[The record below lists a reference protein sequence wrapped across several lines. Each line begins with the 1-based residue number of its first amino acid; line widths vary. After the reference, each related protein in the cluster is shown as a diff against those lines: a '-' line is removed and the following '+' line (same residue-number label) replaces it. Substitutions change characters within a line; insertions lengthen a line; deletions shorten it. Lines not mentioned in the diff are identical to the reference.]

1 MNPGFAA
8 LQPYPFERLRGLLAD
23 LPPAADLPLIDLSI
37 GEPRHAPPALVRD
50 ALIAHLDGLGRY
62 PKTAGSE
69 ALRETIAAWL
79 TRRHGLPASA
89 PAGAIDPER
98 QVLPVSGTREALF
111 AIAQCVVDRAP
122 GARVAMPNPFY
133 QIYEGAALLAG
144 ATPLYIPCLARAD
157 YTPDF
162 DAVPEAVWRDVQLLY
177 ICSPH
182 NPTGRVLSLAQ
193 LERLVELAQRHDF
206 VIASDEC
213 YSEIYPDDAAPP
225 PGILAACQ
233 SLGLDGF
240 DRCLVFQ
247 SLSKRSSV
255 PGLRSGFVAGDARL
269 IERFGLYR
277 TYHGCALP
285 EYVQAASAA
294 AWADEA
300 HVADSRARYRRK
312 LTAAVQALGGRV
324 AAPEGGFCLW
334 LPVPGGDDLAFTRRL
349 YAEQHLR
356 VLPGSYLARTDAGI
370 NPGAGH
376 VRLALVA
383 DEAACEAAMT
393 RLARA
398 LSA

>member
-23 LPPAADLPLIDLSI
+23 VPPAPGLPPIDLSI
-37 GEPRHAPPALVRD
+37 GEPRHVPPAFIRD
-50 ALIAHLDGLGRY
+50 TLIASLDGLGRY
-62 PKTAGSE
+62 PKTAGSD
-69 ALRETIAAWL
+69 ALRASIAAWL
-79 TRRHGLPASA
+79 VRRHGLPAGA
-89 PAGAIDPER
+89 VDPAR
-98 QVLPVSGTREALF
+98 HVLPVSGTREALF

-144 ATPLYIPCLARAD
+144 ATPLYIPCVTQAD
-157 YTPDF
+157 YAPDF
-162 DAVPEAVWRDVQLLY
+162 AAVPDSVWRDVQLLY

-182 NPTGRVLSLAQ
+182 NPTGRVLSLPQLAQ
-193 LERLVELAQRHDF
+193 LIELAQRHDF

-213 YSEIYPDDAAPP
+213 YCEIYPDDAAPP
-225 PGILAACQ
+225 AGILAACRA
-233 SLGLDGF
+233 LGLDGF

-285 EYVQAASAA
+285 EHVQAASAA
-294 AWADEA
+294 AGADEA
-300 HVADSRARYRRK
+300 HVIESRALYRRK
-312 LTAAVQALGGRV
+312 LTAAVATLGGCV
-324 AAPEGGFCLW
+324 ALPQGGFCLW

-349 YAEQHLR
+349 YGEYNLR
-356 VLPGSYLARTDAGI
+356 VLPGSYLARADAGQ

-383 DEAACEAAMT
+383 GEADCAQAMT
-393 RLARA
+393 RVARTLAG
-398 LSA
+398 

>member
-1 MNPGFAA
+1 MNPGFAD
-8 LQPYPFERLRGLLAD
+8 LQPYPFERLRGLLVD
-23 LPPAADLPLIDLSI
+23 VRHEGGLPLIDLSI
-37 GEPRHAPPALVRD
+37 GEPRHTPPALLRD
-50 ALIAHLDGLGRY
+50 ALIDSLDGLGRY
-62 PKTAGSE
+62 PKTAGSDE
-69 ALRETIAAWL
+69 LRAAIADWL
-79 TRRHGLPASA
+79 QRRHGLAVGAVDPA
-89 PAGAIDPER
+89 R

-144 ATPLYIPCLARAD
+144 ARPLYIPCLPGAG
-157 YTPDF
+157 YQPDF
-162 DAVPEAVWRDVQLLY
+162 QAVTAQAWRDVQLLY

-182 NPTGRVLSLAQ
+182 NPTGRVLTPAQ
-193 LERLVELAQRHDF
+193 LKYLVELAQRHDF

-213 YSEIYPDDAAPP
+213 YSEIYPDDAVPP
-225 PGILAACQ
+225 PGILAACRA
-233 SLGLDGF
+233 LGLDAF

-269 IERFGLYR
+269 IERFLLYR

-294 AWADEA
+294 AWSDEA
-300 HVADSRARYRRK
+300 HVAESRAIYRRK
-312 LTAAVQALGGRV
+312 LGAAIDALGGRV
-324 AAPEGGFCLW
+324 GLPEGGFCLW

-349 YAEQHLR
+349 YAHSHLR
-356 VLPGSYLARTDAGI
+356 VLPGSFLASAQAGI

-383 DEAACEAAMT
+383 DEADCAQAIQ
-393 RLARA
+393 RLAAA
-398 LSA
+398 LGN

>member
-23 LPPAADLPLIDLSI
+23 VPPAPGLPPIDLSI
-37 GEPRHAPPALVRD
+37 GEPRHVPPAFIRD
-50 ALIAHLDGLGRY
+50 TLIASLDGLGRY
-62 PKTAGSE
+62 PKTAGSD
-69 ALRETIAAWL
+69 ALRASIAAWL
-79 TRRHGLPASA
+79 VRRHGLPAGA
-89 PAGAIDPER
+89 VDPAR
-98 QVLPVSGTREALF
+98 HVLPVSGTREALF

-144 ATPLYIPCLARAD
+144 ATPLYIPCVTQAD
-157 YTPDF
+157 YAPDF
-162 DAVPEAVWRDVQLLY
+162 AAVPDSVWRDVQLLY

-182 NPTGRVLSLAQ
+182 NPTGRVLSLPQLAQ
-193 LERLVELAQRHDF
+193 LIELAQRHDF

-213 YSEIYPDDAAPP
+213 YCEIYPDDAAPP
-225 PGILAACQ
+225 AGILAACRA
-233 SLGLDGF
+233 LGLDGF

-285 EYVQAASAA
+285 EHVQAASAA

-300 HVADSRARYRRK
+300 HVIESRALYRRK
-312 LTAAVQALGGRV
+312 LTAAVATLGGCV
-324 AAPEGGFCLW
+324 ALPQGGFCLW

-349 YAEQHLR
+349 YGEYNLR
-356 VLPGSYLARTDAGI
+356 VLPGSYLARADAGQ

-383 DEAACEAAMT
+383 DEADCAQAMT
-393 RLARA
+393 RLARTLA
-398 LSA
+398 G

>member
-23 LPPAADLPLIDLSI
+23 VPPAPGLPPIDLSI
-37 GEPRHAPPALVRD
+37 GEPRHAPPAFIRD
-50 ALIAHLDGLGRY
+50 TLIASLDGLGRY
-62 PKTAGSE
+62 PKTAGSD
-69 ALRETIAAWL
+69 ALRASIAAWL
-79 TRRHGLPASA
+79 VRRHGLPAGA
-89 PAGAIDPER
+89 VDPAR
-98 QVLPVSGTREALF
+98 HVLPVSGTREALF

-144 ATPLYIPCLARAD
+144 ATPLYIPCVTQAD
-157 YTPDF
+157 YAPDF
-162 DAVPEAVWRDVQLLY
+162 AAVPDSVWRDVQLLY

-182 NPTGRVLSLAQ
+182 NPTGRVLSLPQLAQ
-193 LERLVELAQRHDF
+193 LIELAQRHDF

-213 YSEIYPDDAAPP
+213 YCEIYPDDAAPP
-225 PGILAACQ
+225 AGILAACRA
-233 SLGLDGF
+233 LGLDGF

-285 EYVQAASAA
+285 EHVQAASAA

-300 HVADSRARYRRK
+300 HVIESRALYRRK
-312 LTAAVQALGGRV
+312 LTAAVATLGGCV
-324 AAPEGGFCLW
+324 ALPQGGFCLW

-349 YAEQHLR
+349 YGEYNLR
-356 VLPGSYLARTDAGI
+356 VLPGSYLARADAGQ

-383 DEAACEAAMT
+383 GEADCAQAMT
-393 RLARA
+393 RLARTLA
-398 LSA
+398 G

>member
-1 MNPGFAA
+1 M
-8 LQPYPFERLRGLLAD
+8 LAD
-23 LPPAADLPLIDLSI
+23 VRHGGGLPLIDLSI

-50 ALIAHLDGLGRY
+50 ALIENLDGLGRY
-62 PKTAGSE
+62 PQTAGS
-69 ALRETIAAWL
+69 ADLRAAIGDWL
-79 TRRHGLPASA
+79 ARRHGLPAGA
-89 PAGAIDPER
+89 VDPAC

-111 AIAQCVVDRAP
+111 AIAQCLVDRAP

-144 ATPLYIPCLARAD
+144 ARPLYIPCAAAAG
-157 YTPDF
+157 YQPDF
-162 DAVPEAVWRDVQLLY
+162 QAVPAAAWRDVQLLY

-182 NPTGRVLSLAQ
+182 NPTGRVLTLDRLKA
-193 LERLVELAQRHDF
+193 LVELAQRHDF

-225 PGILAACQ
+225 PGILAACRA
-233 SLGLDGF
+233 LGLDGF

-269 IERFGLYR
+269 IERFLLYR

-294 AWADEA
+294 AWRDEA
-300 HVADSRARYRRK
+300 HVAASRAVYRRK
-312 LTAAVQALGGRV
+312 LAAAVQMLGGRI
-324 AAPEGGFCLW
+324 ALPQGGFCLW
-334 LPVPGGDDLAFTRRL
+334 LPVPDGDDPAFTRRL
-349 YAEQHLR
+349 YADHHLR
-356 VLPGSYLARTDAGI
+356 VLPGSFLARAQAGA

-383 DEAACEAAMT
+383 DEADCAQAMT
-393 RLARA
+393 RLAAA
-398 LSA
+398 LTD

>member
-23 LPPAADLPLIDLSI
+23 VPPAPDLAPIDLSI
-37 GEPRHAPPALVRD
+37 GEPRHAPPAFIRD
-50 ALIAHLDGLGRY
+50 TLIASLDGLGRY
-62 PKTAGSE
+62 PKTAGSD
-69 ALRETIAAWL
+69 ALRASIAAWL
-79 TRRHGLPASA
+79 VRRHGLPAGA
-89 PAGAIDPER
+89 VDPAR
-98 QVLPVSGTREALF
+98 HVLPVSGTREALF

-144 ATPLYIPCLARAD
+144 ATPLYIPCAAQAD
-157 YTPDF
+157 YAPDF
-162 DAVPEAVWRDVQLLY
+162 AAVPDSVWRDVQLLY

-182 NPTGRVLSLAQ
+182 NPTGRVLSLPQLAQ
-193 LERLVELAQRHDF
+193 LIELAQRHDF

-213 YSEIYPDDAAPP
+213 YCEIYPDDAAPP
-225 PGILAACQ
+225 AGILAACRA
-233 SLGLDGF
+233 LGLDGF
-240 DRCLVFQ
+240 DRCLAFQ

-285 EYVQAASAA
+285 EHVQAASAA

-300 HVADSRARYRRK
+300 HVADSRALYRRK
-312 LTAAVQALGGRV
+312 LTAAVATLGGCV
-324 AAPEGGFCLW
+324 ALPQGGFCLW

-349 YAEQHLR
+349 YGEYNLR
-356 VLPGSYLARTDAGI
+356 VLPGSYLARADAGQ

-383 DEAACEAAMT
+383 DEADCAQAMT

-398 LSA
+398 LAG

>member
-1 MNPGFAA
+1 MNPGFAD

-23 LPPAADLPLIDLSI
+23 VRHDGGLPLIDLSI
-37 GEPRHAPPALVRD
+37 GEPRHAPPDLVRD
-50 ALIAHLDGLGRY
+50 ALISHLDGLGRY
-62 PKTAGSE
+62 PKTAGSHD
-69 ALRETIAAWL
+69 LRAAIASWL
-79 TRRHGLPASA
+79 ARRHGLPADA
-89 PAGAIDPER
+89 VDPAR

-144 ATPLYIPCLARAD
+144 AQPLYIPCSAD
-157 YTPDF
+157 AGYRPDF
-162 DAVPEAVWRDVQLLY
+162 DAVPAAVWRDVQLLY
-177 ICSPH
+177 VCSPH
-182 NPTGRVLSLAQ
+182 NPTGRVLMLDQ
-193 LERLVELAQRHDF
+193 LKYLVDLAQRHDF

-213 YSEIYPDDAAPP
+213 YSEIYSDDAAPP

-233 SLGLDGF
+233 ALGLDTF
-240 DRCLVFQ
+240 DHCLVFQ

-255 PGLRSGFVAGDARL
+255 PGLRSGFVAGAARL
-269 IERFGLYR
+269 IERFLLYR

-294 AWADEA
+294 AWRDEA
-300 HVADSRARYRRK
+300 HVVASRAIYRRK
-312 LTAAVQALGGRV
+312 LAAAVDMLGQRIEL
-324 AAPEGGFCLW
+324 PQGGFCLW

-349 YAEQHLR
+349 YAGWHLR
-356 VLPGSYLARTDAGI
+356 VLPGSFLARAQAGI

-383 DEAACEAAMT
+383 GEADCVQAMQ
-393 RLARA
+393 RLAAA
-398 LSA
+398 LSD

>member
-8 LQPYPFERLRGLLAD
+8 LQPYPFERLRDLLAD
-23 LPPAADLPLIDLSI
+23 LRPAADLPAIDLSI

-50 ALIAHLDGLGRY
+50 TLIAHLDGLGRY
-62 PKTAGSE
+62 PKTAGSD
-69 ALRETIAAWL
+69 ALREAIAAWL
-79 TRRHGLPASA
+79 TRRHSLRPGAVDPA
-89 PAGAIDPER
+89 R

-122 GARVAMPNPFY
+122 GARVAVPNPFY

-144 ATPLYIPCLARAD
+144 ATPLYIPCAAAAG
-157 YTPDF
+157 YQPAF
-162 DAVPEAVWRDVQLLY
+162 DAVPEAVWHDVQLLY

-182 NPTGRVLSLAQ
+182 NPTGRVLSQAQ
-193 LERLVELAQRHDF
+193 LKRLIELAQRHDF

-213 YSEIYPDDAAPP
+213 YSEIYPHDAAPP

-233 SLGLDGF
+233 SLGLEGF

-356 VLPGSYLARTDAGI
+356 VLPGSYLARTDAGV

-383 DEAACEAAMT
+383 GEADCAQAMT
-393 RLARA
+393 RLAHA
-398 LSA
+398 LAG

>member
-23 LPPAADLPLIDLSI
+23 VRHDGGLPPIDLSI

-50 ALIAHLDGLGRY
+50 ALIDNLDGLGRY
-62 PKTAGSE
+62 PKTAGSDT
-69 ALRETIAAWL
+69 LREAIAAWL
-79 TRRHGLPASA
+79 VRRHGLPPGAVD
-89 PAGAIDPER
+89 PAR

-111 AIAQCVVDRAP
+111 AIAQCVIDRAP

-144 ATPLYIPCLARAD
+144 ARPLYIPCLADAD
-157 YTPDF
+157 YRPDF
-162 DAVPEAVWRDVQLLY
+162 DAVPPAVWRQVQLLY
-177 ICSPH
+177 LCSPH
-182 NPTGRVLSLAQ
+182 NPTGRVLSLDQ
-193 LERLVELAQRHDF
+193 LKYLVELAQRHDF

-213 YSEIYPDDAAPP
+213 YSEIYPDEAAPP
-225 PGILAACQ
+225 PGILAACRG
-233 SLGLDGF
+233 LGLDGF

-269 IERFGLYR
+269 IERFALYR

-300 HVADSRARYRRK
+300 HVIQSRALYRRK
-312 LTAAVQALGGRV
+312 LAAAVEALRGRV
-324 AAPEGGFCLW
+324 ALPQGGFCLW
-334 LPVPGGDDLAFTRRL
+334 LAVPGGDDPAFTRRL
-349 YAEQHLR
+349 YAKHNLR
-356 VLPGSYLARTDAGI
+356 VLPGSYLARADGGV

-383 DEAACEAAMT
+383 DEAACAQAMA
-393 RLARA
+393 RLAAA
-398 LSA
+398 LND

>member
-1 MNPGFAA
+1 MNPGFAD
-8 LQPYPFERLRGLLAD
+8 LQPYPFERLRGLLVD
-23 LPPAADLPLIDLSI
+23 VRHEGGLPLIDLSI
-37 GEPRHAPPALVRD
+37 GEPRHTPPALVRD
-50 ALIAHLDGLGRY
+50 VLIDSLDGLGRY
-62 PKTAGSE
+62 PKTAGSDE
-69 ALRETIAAWL
+69 LRAAIADWL
-79 TRRHGLPASA
+79 RRRHGLAVGAVDPA
-89 PAGAIDPER
+89 R

-144 ATPLYIPCLARAD
+144 ARPLYIPCLPGAG
-157 YTPDF
+157 YQPDF
-162 DAVPEAVWRDVQLLY
+162 QAVTAQAWRDVRLLY

-182 NPTGRVLSLAQ
+182 NPTGRVLTLDQLKSLVGLAQ
-193 LERLVELAQRHDF
+193 QHDF

-213 YSEIYPDDAAPP
+213 YSEIYPDDAVPP
-225 PGILAACQ
+225 PGILAACRA
-233 SLGLDGF
+233 LGLDAF

-269 IERFGLYR
+269 IERFLLYR

-294 AWADEA
+294 AWSDEA
-300 HVADSRARYRRK
+300 HVTASRALYRRK
-312 LTAAVQALGGRV
+312 LAAAVEALSPRV
-324 AAPEGGFCLW
+324 KLPQGGFCLW

-349 YAEQHLR
+349 YAHWHLR
-356 VLPGSYLARTDAGI
+356 VLPGSFLARAQAGI

-383 DEAACEAAMT
+383 DEADCAQAIQ
-393 RLARA
+393 RLAAA
-398 LSA
+398 LGN

>member
-23 LPPAADLPLIDLSI
+23 VPPAPDLPPIDLSI
-37 GEPRHAPPALVRD
+37 GEPRHAPPAFIRD
-50 ALIAHLDGLGRY
+50 TLIASLDGLGRY
-62 PKTAGSE
+62 PKTAGSD
-69 ALRETIAAWL
+69 ALRASIAAWL
-79 TRRHGLPASA
+79 VRRHGLPAGA
-89 PAGAIDPER
+89 VDPAR
-98 QVLPVSGTREALF
+98 HVLPVSGTREALF

-144 ATPLYIPCLARAD
+144 ATPLYIPCVTQAD
-157 YTPDF
+157 YAPDF
-162 DAVPEAVWRDVQLLY
+162 AAVPDSVWRDVQLLY

-182 NPTGRVLSLAQ
+182 NPTGRVLSLPQLAQ
-193 LERLVELAQRHDF
+193 LIELAQRHDF

-213 YSEIYPDDAAPP
+213 YCEIYPDDAAPP
-225 PGILAACQ
+225 AGILAACRA
-233 SLGLDGF
+233 LGLDGF

-285 EYVQAASAA
+285 EHVQAASAA

-300 HVADSRARYRRK
+300 HVIESRALYRRK
-312 LTAAVQALGGRV
+312 LTAAVATLGGCV
-324 AAPEGGFCLW
+324 ALPQGGFCLW

-349 YAEQHLR
+349 YGEYNLR
-356 VLPGSYLARTDAGI
+356 VLPGSYLARADAGQ

-383 DEAACEAAMT
+383 GEADCAQAMT
-393 RLARA
+393 RLARTLA
-398 LSA
+398 G

>member
-1 MNPGFAA
+1 MNPGFAD

-23 LPPAADLPLIDLSI
+23 VRHGGGLPLIDLSI
-37 GEPRHAPPALVRD
+37 GEPRHAPPALVRG
-50 ALIAHLDGLGRY
+50 ALIGNLDGLGRY
-62 PKTAGSE
+62 PKTAGSDD
-69 ALRETIAAWL
+69 LRAAIADWL
-79 TRRHGLPASA
+79 VRRHGLPEGAVD
-89 PAGAIDPER
+89 PAR

-111 AIAQCVVDRAP
+111 AIAQCLVDRAP

-144 ATPLYIPCLARAD
+144 ARPLYIPCAAD
-157 YTPDF
+157 AGYQPDF
-162 DAVPEAVWRDVQLLY
+162 QAVPAAAWRDVQLLY

-182 NPTGRVLSLAQ
+182 NPTGRVLALDQ
-193 LERLVELAQRHDF
+193 LKALVELAQRHDF

-225 PGILAACQ
+225 PGILAACRA
-233 SLGLDGF
+233 LGLDGF

-269 IERFGLYR
+269 IERFLLYR

-285 EYVQAASAA
+285 QYVQAASAA
-294 AWADEA
+294 VWRDEA
-300 HVADSRARYRRK
+300 HVAASRAIYRRK
-312 LTAAVQALGGRV
+312 LAAAVEALSGRV
-324 AAPEGGFCLW
+324 ALPQGGFCLW
-334 LPVPGGDDLAFTRRL
+334 LPVPGGDDPAFTRRL
-349 YAEQHLR
+349 YADHHLR
-356 VLPGSYLARTDAGI
+356 VLPGSFLARAQAGS

-383 DEAACEAAMT
+383 DEADCAQAMQ
-393 RLARA
+393 RLAAA
-398 LSA
+398 LND

>member
-23 LPPAADLPLIDLSI
+23 VPPAPDLPPIDLSI
-37 GEPRHAPPALVRD
+37 GEPRHVPPAFIRD
-50 ALIAHLDGLGRY
+50 TLIASLDGLGRY
-62 PKTAGSE
+62 PKTAGSD
-69 ALRETIAAWL
+69 ALRASIAAWL
-79 TRRHGLPASA
+79 VRRHGLPAGA
-89 PAGAIDPER
+89 VDPAR
-98 QVLPVSGTREALF
+98 HVLPVSGTREALF

-144 ATPLYIPCLARAD
+144 ATPLYIPCAAQAD
-157 YTPDF
+157 YAPDF
-162 DAVPEAVWRDVQLLY
+162 AAVPDSVWRDVQLLY

-182 NPTGRVLSLAQ
+182 NPTGRVLSLPQLAQ
-193 LERLVELAQRHDF
+193 LIELAQRHDF

-213 YSEIYPDDAAPP
+213 YCEIYPDDAAPP
-225 PGILAACQ
+225 AGILAACRA
-233 SLGLDGF
+233 LGLDGF

-285 EYVQAASAA
+285 EHVQAASAA

-300 HVADSRARYRRK
+300 HVIESRALYRRK
-312 LTAAVQALGGRV
+312 LTAAVATLGGCV
-324 AAPEGGFCLW
+324 ALPQGGFCLW

-349 YAEQHLR
+349 YGEYNLR
-356 VLPGSYLARTDAGI
+356 VLPGSYLARADAGQ

-383 DEAACEAAMT
+383 GEADCAQAMT
-393 RLARA
+393 RLARTLA
-398 LSA
+398 G

>member
-1 MNPGFAA
+1 MNPGFAD
-8 LQPYPFERLRGLLAD
+8 LQPYPFERLRGLLGD
-23 LPPAADLPLIDLSI
+23 LRHDGGLPLIDLSI

-50 ALIAHLDGLGRY
+50 ALIGHLDGLGRY
-62 PKTAGSE
+62 PKTAGSDV
-69 ALRETIAAWL
+69 LRAAIADWL
-79 TRRHGLPASA
+79 QRRHGLPAGA
-89 PAGAIDPER
+89 VNPAN

-144 ATPLYIPCLARAD
+144 ATPLYIPCLVQAD
-157 YTPDF
+157 YAPDF
-162 DAVPEAVWRDVQLLY
+162 DAVPDAVWRHVQLLY

-182 NPTGRVLSLAQ
+182 NPTGRVLSLSHLQ
-193 LERLVELAQRHDF
+193 RLIELAQRHDF

-213 YSEIYPDDAAPP
+213 YSEIYPHDAAPP
-225 PGILAACQ
+225 PGILAACRA
-233 SLGLDGF
+233 LGLDAF

-294 AWADEA
+294 AWRDEA
-300 HVADSRARYRRK
+300 HVTASRALYRRK
-312 LTAAVQALGGRV
+312 LAAAVQTLGGRV
-324 AAPEGGFCLW
+324 ATPEGGFCLW

-349 YAEQHLR
+349 YAEHSLR
-356 VLPGSYLARTDAGI
+356 VLPGSYLARTDAGL

-383 DEAACEAAMT
+383 DQTACAQAMT

-398 LSA
+398 LAG

>member
-1 MNPGFAA
+1 MNPGFAD

-23 LPPAADLPLIDLSI
+23 VRHDGGLPLIDLSI

-50 ALIAHLDGLGRY
+50 ALIDNLDGLGRY
-62 PKTAGSE
+62 PKTAGSDD
-69 ALRETIAAWL
+69 LRAAVAAWL
-79 TRRHGLPASA
+79 QWRHGLPAGA
-89 PAGAIDPER
+89 VTPAS

-144 ATPLYIPCLARAD
+144 AQPLYIPCLPNAG
-157 YTPDF
+157 YQPDF
-162 DAVPEAVWRDVQLLY
+162 DAVPAAAWRDVQLLY

-182 NPTGRVLSLAQ
+182 NPTGRVLTLDQ
-193 LERLVELAQRHDF
+193 LKSLVELAQRHDF

-225 PGILAACQ
+225 AGILAACRA
-233 SLGLDGF
+233 LGLDAF

-269 IERFGLYR
+269 IERFLLYR

-294 AWADEA
+294 AWRDEA
-300 HVADSRARYRRK
+300 HVEASRAIYRRK
-312 LTAAVQALGGRV
+312 LGTAVEMLAGRV
-324 AAPEGGFCLW
+324 ALPQGGFCLW

-349 YAEQHLR
+349 LRDCNVR
-356 VLPGSYLARTDAGI
+356 VLPGSFLARAQDGI

-383 DEAACEAAMT
+383 DEADCALAMQ
-393 RLARA
+393 RLAAVLGKR
-398 LSA
+398 

>member
-23 LPPAADLPLIDLSI
+23 VPPAPGLPPIDLSI
-37 GEPRHAPPALVRD
+37 GEPRHVPPAFIRD
-50 ALIAHLDGLGRY
+50 TLIASLDGLGRY
-62 PKTAGSE
+62 PKTAGSD
-69 ALRETIAAWL
+69 ALRASIAAWL
-79 TRRHGLPASA
+79 VRRHGLPAGA
-89 PAGAIDPER
+89 VDPAR
-98 QVLPVSGTREALF
+98 HVLPVSGTREALF

-144 ATPLYIPCLARAD
+144 ATPLYIPCVTQAD
-157 YTPDF
+157 YAPDF
-162 DAVPEAVWRDVQLLY
+162 AAVPDSVWRDVQLLY

-182 NPTGRVLSLAQ
+182 NPTGRVLSLPQLAQ
-193 LERLVELAQRHDF
+193 LIELAQRHDF

-213 YSEIYPDDAAPP
+213 YCEIYPDDAAPP
-225 PGILAACQ
+225 AGILAACRA
-233 SLGLDGF
+233 LGLDGF

-285 EYVQAASAA
+285 EHVQAASAA

-300 HVADSRARYRRK
+300 HVIESRALYRRK
-312 LTAAVQALGGRV
+312 LTAAVATLGGCV
-324 AAPEGGFCLW
+324 ALPQGGFCLW

-349 YAEQHLR
+349 YGEYNLR
-356 VLPGSYLARTDAGI
+356 VLPGSYLARADAGQ

-383 DEAACEAAMT
+383 GEADCAQAMT
-393 RLARA
+393 RVARTLAG
-398 LSA
+398 

>member
-23 LPPAADLPLIDLSI
+23 VPPAPGLPPIDLSI
-37 GEPRHAPPALVRD
+37 GEPRHVPPAFIRD
-50 ALIAHLDGLGRY
+50 TLIASLDGLGRY
-62 PKTAGSE
+62 PKTAGSD
-69 ALRETIAAWL
+69 ALRASIAAWL
-79 TRRHGLPASA
+79 VRRHGLPAGA
-89 PAGAIDPER
+89 VDPAR
-98 QVLPVSGTREALF
+98 HVLPVSGTREALF

-144 ATPLYIPCLARAD
+144 ATPLYIPCVTQAD
-157 YTPDF
+157 YAPDF
-162 DAVPEAVWRDVQLLY
+162 AAVPDSVWRDVQLLY

-182 NPTGRVLSLAQ
+182 NPTGRVLSLPQLAQ
-193 LERLVELAQRHDF
+193 LIELAQRHDF

-213 YSEIYPDDAAPP
+213 YCEIYPDDAAPP
-225 PGILAACQ
+225 AGILAACRA
-233 SLGLDGF
+233 LGLDGF

-285 EYVQAASAA
+285 EHVQAASAA

-300 HVADSRARYRRK
+300 HVIESRALYRRK
-312 LTAAVQALGGRV
+312 LTAAVATLGGCV
-324 AAPEGGFCLW
+324 ALPQGGFCLW

-349 YAEQHLR
+349 YGEYNLR
-356 VLPGSYLARTDAGI
+356 VLPGSYLARADAGQ

-383 DEAACEAAMT
+383 GEADCAQAMT
-393 RLARA
+393 RLARTLA
-398 LSA
+398 G